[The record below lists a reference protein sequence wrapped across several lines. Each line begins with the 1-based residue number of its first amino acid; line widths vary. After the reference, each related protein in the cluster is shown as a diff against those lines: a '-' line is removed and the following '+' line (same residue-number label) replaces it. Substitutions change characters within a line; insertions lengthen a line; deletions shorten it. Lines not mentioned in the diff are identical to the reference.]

1 VSLFSYFFLFPLFA
15 QGAARKPGGAGTARH
30 KPAHATFSAFL
41 AILLARKAVRQMAAT
56 AQLNVRL
63 EQSLKQSGDAVLA
76 RHGVSPSEAVRGL
89 WHFMAA
95 NQQLPAILDLQNPD
109 SGKPA
114 PPAAGLAL
122 EVAKRECG
130 FTERPDVK
138 WEAMTQAEREDWL
151 ADEMIAQL
159 EASCR

>member
-1 VSLFSYFFLFPLFA
+1 MV
-15 QGAARKPGGAGTARH
+15 
-30 KPAHATFSAFL
+30 
-41 AILLARKAVRQMAAT
+41 AT

-95 NQQLPAILDLQNPD
+95 NQQLPAILDERDL
-109 SGKPA
+109 GREETA

-130 FTERPDVK
+130 FMERPDGK
-138 WEAMTQAEREDWL
+138 WEAMTQTEREDWL
-151 ADEMIAQL
+151 ADEMVAEL